1 VKILFFVSI
10 LSLYSLLH
18 LYVFLK
24 MRSALAFS
32 GVTAIFLIV
41 FMALMVSAPVVVRV
55 LEGNRFDV
63 TARLISYLG
72 YTWMGLVF
80 LFFFCSLAIDM
91 YRLLVYATGRMFH
104 TGFPFLLPSPR
115 IAFFIALLPALAIAV
130 FGLYEARTIR
140 TETVVIRS
148 PKIPKEIGALTI
160 AQISDVHLGL
170 IVRHKRLK
178 RILNVVRR
186 AKPDILV
193 STGDLVDG
201 QIDNLNGLA
210 ELLQVVNPPY
220 GKFAIT
226 GNHEFY
232 AGLDQALNFAQSAGF
247 TVLRGETSDAAGI
260 ITVAGIDDPTGKY
273 FGSYKGVSEK
283 ALLSHLSKKRF
294 VLLLKH
300 LPVVNKEALGLFD
313 LQLSGHTH
321 KGQIFPFNLITR
333 LFFPYHTGLIPLSH
347 GSQLYVSRGSGTWGP
362 PIRFLS
368 PPEVTIIKLVHAKIS
383 TSSLNPHELFKI
395 NQDISVSE
403 RSGLVRLNYGGD
415 PA

>member
-1 VKILFFVSI
+1 VCNLDMINGHKTKNRYQGEATVKILFFVSI

-24 MRSALAFS
+24 MRSAFAFS

-41 FMALMVSAPVVVRV
+41 IMVLMVSAPVVVRV
-55 LEGNRFDV
+55 VEGYRFDV

-80 LFFFCSLAIDM
+80 LFFFCSLAIDI
-91 YRLLVYATGRMFH
+91 YRLLVYATRPLLH
-104 TGFPFLLPSPR
+104 AGFPSLLPSPR
-115 IAFFIALLPALAIAV
+115 IAFFIALVPTLAIAV
-130 FGLYEARTIR
+130 FGYYEARTIR
-140 TETVVIRS
+140 TEIVAIRS
-148 PKIPKEIGALTI
+148 SKIPEEIGALTI

-170 IVRHKRLK
+170 IVRHERLK
-178 RILNVVRR
+178 RILNAIRR
-186 AKPDILV
+186 ENPDILV

-201 QIDNLNGLA
+201 QIDNLTGLA
-210 ELLQVVNPPY
+210 ELLQAINPPY

-232 AGLDQALNFAQSAGF
+232 AGLDQALHFAQSAGF
-247 TVLRGETSDAAGI
+247 TVLRGDTRDVAGI

-273 FGSYKGVSEK
+273 FGLYRGISEK
-283 ALLSHLSKKRF
+283 TLLSRNSNKKF

-300 LPVVNKEALGLFD
+300 LPVVNKEAVGLFD

-321 KGQIFPFNLITR
+321 KGQIFPFHLITR
-333 LFFPYHTGLIPLSH
+333 LFFPHHSGLIPLSH

-362 PIRFLS
+362 PLRFLS
-368 PPEVTIIKLVHAKIS
+368 PPEVTIIKLVHAKS
-383 TSSLNPHELFKI
+383 
-395 NQDISVSE
+395 
-403 RSGLVRLNYGGD
+403 R
-415 PA
+415 